1 MSKKSVIM
9 CVLTILMI
17 AYMGYALP
25 LTARMA
31 RQAHVTGMT
40 VRLSDPMSRFVNT
53 SDVIAESGLDPS
65 TLRDSLCRTFD
76 LDGLEQRL
84 LASDKLQDANVT
96 HRSDGRNYVD
106 VTPMV
111 PVARVFDPKEP
122 SYYINS
128 TGKRIRAE
136 LRYHID
142 VPVLVGSFDSI
153 HPAKRLLPLLDKIAG
168 DPRIGSMVAT
178 VTQEPD
184 GNIILIPT
192 IVGHVIN
199 FGDTSMVDD
208 KFDRLRRF
216 YIHVSPTK
224 GWEAYDTIA
233 VKWRDRVV
241 ATRRNKQIAP
251 LPVPTEDEASGILDI
266 DDNEPQPGDS
276 ITHLNTHEL

>member
-17 AYMGYALP
+17 AYIGYALP
-25 LTARMA
+25 LTWSLSRD
-31 RQAHVTGMT
+31 AHVTGMT
-40 VRLSDPMSRFVNT
+40 VHLSDPNSRFVNVA
-53 SDVIAESGLDPS
+53 DVIVETGLDPA
-65 TLRDSLCRTFD
+65 TLKDSLVRNFD
-76 LDGLEQRL
+76 LNSLEHRL

-96 HRSDGRNYVD
+96 LHSDGQIYVD

-122 SYYINS
+122 SYYINAS
-128 TGKRIRAE
+128 GKRIHAE

-178 VTQEPD
+178 VTQEPN

-199 FGDTSMVDD
+199 FGDTSMIDD
-208 KFDRLRRF
+208 KFERLRRF
-216 YIHVSPTK
+216 YTHVSPAK
-224 GWEAYDTIA
+224 GWLAYDTIA
-233 VKWRDRVV
+233 VKWRGRVV
-241 ATRRNKQIAP
+241 ATRRDKAIEP
-251 LPVPTEDEASGILDI
+251 LPIPTEDEESGNLDI
-266 DDNEPQPGDS
+266 DNNEPQPGDS
-276 ITHLNTHEL
+276 ISHSNP

>member
-17 AYMGYALP
+17 AYIGYALP
-25 LTARMA
+25 LTWSMGRNAR
-31 RQAHVTGMT
+31 VTGMT
-40 VRLSDPMSRFVNT
+40 VRLSDPNSRFVNVA
-53 SDVIAESGLDPS
+53 DVIVETELDPS
-65 TLRDSLCRTFD
+65 TLKDSLIRSFD
-76 LDGLEQRL
+76 LYGLERRL

-96 HRSDGRNYVD
+96 LRSDGHIYVD

-122 SYYINS
+122 SYYINAS
-128 TGKRIRAE
+128 GKRILAE

-153 HPAKRLLPLLDKIAG
+153 HPAQRLLPLLDKIAG

-178 VTQEPD
+178 VTQEPN
-184 GNIILIPT
+184 GNIILIPS

-199 FGDTSMVDD
+199 FGDTSMIDD
-208 KFDRLRRF
+208 KFERLRRF
-216 YIHVSPTK
+216 YTHVSPAK
-224 GWEAYDTIA
+224 GWLAYDTIS

-241 ATRRNKQIAP
+241 ATRRDKAIEP
-251 LPVPTEDEASGILDI
+251 LPIPTEDEASGNLDI
-266 DDNEPQPGDS
+266 DNNEPQPGDS
-276 ITHLNTHEL
+276 ISHSNP